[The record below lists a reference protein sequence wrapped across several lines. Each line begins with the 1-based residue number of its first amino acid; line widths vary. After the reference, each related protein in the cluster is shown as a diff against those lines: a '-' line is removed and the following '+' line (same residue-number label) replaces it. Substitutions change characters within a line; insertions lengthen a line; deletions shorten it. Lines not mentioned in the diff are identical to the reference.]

1 MTPHEY
7 LQRYLDARNEALEI
21 EYRIEALVKQYAMP
35 SAIEYSDMPKAQNT
49 EHNLSDYIVKLEE
62 LTQELH
68 KKREECLGI
77 MSDINDRVETMED
90 ATERTVLRYRYI
102 HGMKI
107 ETIADVMH
115 MTERNVYYIR
125 DKALQHF
132 PL

>member
-49 EHNLSDYIVKLEE
+49 EHDLSDYIVKLEE

>member
-1 MTPHEY
+1 MTAHEY

-35 SAIEYSDMPKAQNT
+35 SALEYSDMPKAQNT
-49 EHNLSDYIVKLEE
+49 EHDLSDYIVKLDE

-68 KKREECLGI
+68 RKRTECLEI
-77 MSDINDRVETMED
+77 MADINDRVETMED

-102 HGMKI
+102 HGMKV

>member
-49 EHNLSDYIVKLEE
+49 EHDLSDYIVKLDE

-68 KKREECLGI
+68 RKRAECLEI
-77 MSDINDRVETMED
+77 MADINDRVETMED

>member
-49 EHNLSDYIVKLEE
+49 EHDLSDYIVKLEE

-68 KKREECLGI
+68 KKRE
-77 MSDINDRVETMED
+77 
-90 ATERTVLRYRYI
+90 
-102 HGMKI
+102 
-107 ETIADVMH
+107 
-115 MTERNVYYIR
+115 
-125 DKALQHF
+125 
-132 PL
+132 

>member
-21 EYRIEALVKQYAMP
+21 EFRIEALVKQYAMP
-35 SAIEYSDMPKAQNT
+35 SAINYDDMPKAQNT
-49 EHNLSDYIVKLEE
+49 EHDLSDYIVKLEE

-77 MSDINDRVETMED
+77 MSDINDRVETMDD

>member
-49 EHNLSDYIVKLEE
+49 EHDLSDYIVKLEE

-90 ATERTVLRYRYI
+90 ATERSVLRYRYI

>member
-35 SAIEYSDMPKAQNT
+35 SAIEYSDMPKAQNA
-49 EHNLSDYIVKLEE
+49 EHDLSDYIVKLEE

>member
-49 EHNLSDYIVKLEE
+49 EHDLSDYIVKLDE

-68 KKREECLGI
+68 RKRAECLEI
-77 MSDINDRVETMED
+77 MADINDRVETMEE

>member
-49 EHNLSDYIVKLEE
+49 EHDLSDYIVKLEE

-77 MSDINDRVETMED
+77 MSDINDRVETMEY
-90 ATERTVLRYRYI
+90 ATERSVLRYRYI

>member
-49 EHNLSDYIVKLEE
+49 EHDLSDYIVKLDE

-68 KKREECLGI
+68 RKRTECLEI
-77 MSDINDRVETMED
+77 MADINDRVETMED

-102 HGMKI
+102 HGMKV

>member
-49 EHNLSDYIVKLEE
+49 EHDLSDYIVKLDE

-68 KKREECLGI
+68 RKRAECLEI
-77 MSDINDRVETMED
+77 MADINDRVETMED

-107 ETIADVMH
+107 ETIADIMH